1 MPHETPTVRLAA
13 FYLFYFT
20 AMGVV
25 VPYWSPYLRSQ
36 GFGPEAIGQLMA
48 VFMAARIAAPMFMGA
63 AADATGRPMRLVRF
77 SAVLSLVSFLPVFF
91 GEGYLL
97 LAVAMGAF
105 GFFYASGLPAF
116 EVVTLNH
123 LGERSERYGNIRLWG
138 SLGFILAVVGVGRLL
153 DLTSMDWVPWSLGA
167 CFLGIAFVGFTVPA
181 SPSPAS
187 PLGGEESAP
196 FLQLLKD
203 RRVLALLLVGV
214 LNQAGHGPYYVF
226 FSIRLEDVGY
236 AKSVIGPLW
245 ALGVVAEIVIFLFTS
260 RLIPR
265 YGPRKLLMVALGM
278 AALRW
283 NLIARFVET
292 PVILAGAQTLHA
304 ASYGVVHAVTI
315 HLIHKLFVGRNQ
327 SRGQA
332 LYASFGFGVGGVVGS
347 LFAGYSW
354 IRLGPVWTYHVASS
368 LPLLALVV
376 AFVWIRDPGRRAG
389 SSLRDGETR
398 GA

>member
-25 VPYWSPYLRSQ
+25 VPYWSPYLRSL

-63 AADATGRPMRLVRF
+63 AADATGKPMLLVRL
-77 SAVLSLVSFLPVFF
+77 SAVLSLVSFLPVLL

-97 LAVAMGAF
+97 LAVSMGAF

-116 EVVTLNH
+116 EAVTLNH
-123 LGERSERYGNIRLWG
+123 LGTRSERYGNIRLWG

-153 DLTSMDWVPWSLGA
+153 DLTSMEWVPLSLGG
-167 CFLGIAFVGFTVPA
+167 CFAGIALVGLLVPA
-181 SPSPAS
+181 SPSPPS
-187 PLGGEESAP
+187 PAGGEQTAP

-203 RRVLALLLVGV
+203 KRVLALLLVGV

-236 AKSVIGPLW
+236 AKTFIGPLW
-245 ALGVVAEIVIFLFTS
+245 ALGVVAEIVVFLFTS

-265 YGPRKLLMVALGM
+265 FGPRRLLMVALAM

-292 PVILAGAQTLHA
+292 PILLAGAQTLHA

-315 HLIHKLFVGRNQ
+315 HLIHQFFVGRNQ

-332 LYASFGFGVGGVVGS
+332 LYASFGFGLGGVLGS

-354 IRLGPVWTYHVASS
+354 TRLGPVWTYHVASL
-368 LPLLALVV
+368 LPLLALGV
-376 AFVWIRDPGRRAG
+376 AFFWIRDPGNGPGASPG
-389 SSLRDGETR
+389 KVEAR
-398 GA
+398 G